1 MGHENQHPGVLKPN
15 SGVIKSEE
23 ELEYGLR
30 GIVRLLGRRG
40 NKTGYFFERIAV
52 MFSSELPYKV
62 EYEQTYLDHE
72 NLKIIIEL
80 PDPEN
85 SSLKEKI
92 RSQINQSYTFGAD
105 DYKTR
110 AALSAWEGLD
120 QRTKEALV
128 KKEKEI
134 EQTNK
139 ESNGKKNK

>member
-1 MGHENQHPGVLKPN
+1 MRNESQDSKIFKPN
-15 SGVIKSEE
+15 TGIIKSEE

-30 GIVRLLGRRG
+30 GIVRLLARRG

-52 MFSSELPYKV
+52 IFNSELPHEVK
-62 EYEQTYLDHE
+62 YEQTYLDHE

-85 SSLKEKI
+85 PSLREKI
-92 RSQINQSYTFGAD
+92 RSQTNQAYTFGSD

-110 AALSAWEGLD
+110 AALSVWEGLD
-120 QRTKEALV
+120 QRTKDSLV

-134 EQTNK
+134 EETNK
-139 ESNGKKNK
+139 GSQL